1 MKSLLSL
8 IASVFL
14 AATAFALPQQKAK
27 ITVSGY
33 NWENAGELE
42 NFPVLVR
49 ISEARISG
57 FYYDSCKEG
66 GADISFAL
74 EDGTLLPHEIDTWNK
89 SGESLV
95 WVKVPKLVKDT
106 TSFYLRWKDSVPPQ
120 NTPKDVWSSNYIG
133 VWHMNSLNANNA
145 VPDATGNGYD
155 AALRGEG
162 EITESSSKIGAVF
175 KNGDNLDD
183 NNAVKPGGLRVED
196 YESKFSGSGTAFSCS
211 AWVYLPTAVTTANH
225 TLFDKKMSNGDE
237 YNARKGWW
245 IHAWGQNSVNLKAL
259 RFFAQ
264 DGSNGSTWEILDEST
279 KGARITKQWMH
290 VYFTRSE
297 GVYRFWVDGE
307 ERGDRNS
314 KYNQPFVAGGKP
326 LVLMSSMYGFMDECR
341 LRNGGSSGDWIKAEY
356 RTMADETFLTYEG
369 AEANGGNDN
378 VLIIAGSPNA
388 IGTSSPRY
396 GVVSDLSSG
405 STCELTMNEIE
416 IPVEG
421 TTAKY
426 YLRGWKLEAV
436 DPQTGDVSLTK
447 AYNPESDFLTSYTYT
462 HNSMS
467 QFTWLWEYRDKLNL
481 KNFNLLENSGTSAKF
496 SVDVTGLGYS
506 GTPASLKICY
516 GLSSDEFLWEYD
528 AGTVENIGVKE
539 VMVPNLTPGVYYYM
553 KAKIVG
559 EGDSVVETAPI
570 QVQMNEVEGASS
582 PISNLVLDGS
592 GATTLSLSGL
602 LDLSAGASASIT
614 VLVGVSPEKMTSVWG
629 ELSGSKLTSAGI
641 FRLTLN
647 TDFEDE
653 KYLAPGM
660 TYYVQLLVK
669 YSDGSAVVT
678 TPTSVTMSKLTDGK
692 WTYVETTTNADG
704 SGSGTISDGIW
715 KLPATRAK
723 NVNELSVN
731 AQSGTLASTLKE
743 STAPLAMNFTA
754 GAIDQNNNTYQIVSF
769 QQFSHE
775 KSDWGHQLRPYKDR
789 LVEFI
794 APDCRSIPE
803 KGTFLGCTKLT
814 NVILKAGATLGQNN
828 IFNACYSLRNIYPR
842 VFTTLPD
849 ATFSG
854 CSSLEGCIELT
865 DQVNTFSIFS
875 GCAKIEEI
883 IAPKITIVGVNAFKG
898 CASVTNITL
907 SSSLTSIGESA
918 FSGCSKLEGDITK
931 FITSSL
937 TSLGQKAFSGCARL
951 KGDLVWKSKTLTSL
965 PNEVFSGCSGI
976 KSITFKTPITSISTL
991 SLFGLAPSSQIYFN
1005 CPAPT
1010 SFGEEGIMNNAPYT
1024 RVYLTE
1030 DFDNWLTVMSS
1041 HKNNYVVRK
1050 ENFSTTSTTSAA
1062 GKRMLQDTSMCETVD
1077 GKLKVLDRK
1086 VIGFLYWEKGYG
1098 CWILK
1103 APQTGFSVIVR

>member
-1 MKSLLSL
+1 MKSLLSM

-49 ISEARISG
+49 ISESRISG

-95 WVKVPKLVKDT
+95 WVKVPRLVKDT
-106 TSFYLRWKDSVPPQ
+106 TSFYLRWNDSTPPQ

-133 VWHMNSLNANNA
+133 VWHMNSLNNKA
-145 VPDATGNGYD
+145 VPDATGHGYD

-183 NNAVKPGGLRVED
+183 NNAVKPGGLSVAN
-196 YESKFSGSGTAFSCS
+196 YEPEFPGSAAAFTCS
-211 AWVYLPTAVTTANH
+211 AWVYMPGADMTVNHSLMTKKTAWNDV
-225 TLFDKKMSNGDE
+225 NG
-237 YNARKGWW
+237 WL
-245 IHAWGQNSVNLKAL
+245 VLL
-259 RFFAQ
+259 RGKESMVSFFATGQ
-264 DGSNGSTWEILDEST
+264 KELRTWGVKENNSSTFLQKWVYVTVTRLNGKAKLY
-279 KGARITKQWMH
+279 
-290 VYFTRSE
+290 V
-297 GVYRFWVDGE
+297 
-307 ERGDRNS
+307 N
-314 KYNQPFVAGGKP
+314 GGKHHEDTKDLSAIVNASENP
-326 LVLMSSMYGFMDECR
+326 LILMPSKNTYMDECR
-341 LRNGGSSGDWIKAEY
+341 LRNGGSTYDWIKAEY
-356 RTMADETFLTYEG
+356 RTMADEAFLTYGE
-369 AEANGGNDN
+369 AEVSVVAENILVID
-378 VLIIAGSPNA
+378 GSPNRF
-388 IGTSSPRY
+388 GTPTPGY
-396 GVVSDLSSG
+396 GVVANLSPG
-405 STCELTMNEIE
+405 SECNLSMSETDIS
-416 IPVEG
+416 VEG
-421 TTAKY
+421 TSAKY
-426 YLRGWKLEAV
+426 CLKGWKLEKV
-436 DPQTGDVSLTK
+436 EPLTGEVTLTK
-447 AYNPESDFLTSYTYT
+447 EYTPNSDDSLTSYTYT
-462 HNSMS
+462 HSSMS
-467 QFTWLWEYRDKLNL
+467 QFTWLWDYRDELNL

-528 AGTVENIGVKE
+528 AGAVETLGVKE
-539 VMVPNLTPGVYYYM
+539 VTVPNLTPGVYYYM

-570 QVQMNEVEGASS
+570 QVQMNEVEGATS
-582 PISNLVLDGS
+582 PVSNLFLDGS
-592 GATTLSLSGL
+592 GATTLSLSGS
-602 LDLSAGASASIT
+602 LDSLSGTAASIT

-660 TYYVQLLVK
+660 TYYVQLLVQ

-723 NVNELSVN
+723 NVNELFVN
-731 AQSGTLASTLKE
+731 AKSGTLASTLKE

-803 KGTFLGCTKLT
+803 QGTFLGCTKLT
-814 NVILKAGATLGQNN
+814 NVILKAGATLGQKN

-842 VFTTLPD
+842 VFTTLPE

-883 IAPKITIVGVNAFKG
+883 IAPKITIVSVNAFKG

-918 FSGCSKLEGDITK
+918 FSGCSKLDADITK
-931 FITSSL
+931 FVNNNL
-937 TSLGQKAFSGCARL
+937 TSLGAKAFQGCSRL
-951 KGDLVWKSKTLTSL
+951 KGSLVWKNELITSL
-965 PNEVFSGCSGI
+965 LESVFEGCSSL
-976 KSITFKTPITSISTL
+976 KSITFKSPITGISTKAL
-991 SLFGLAPSSQIYFN
+991 LGLAPSSQIYFN

-1030 DFDNWLTVMSS
+1030 DFDNWLKVMFS
-1041 HKNNYVVRK
+1041 HKNNYVAWK
-1050 ENFSTTSTTSAA
+1050 YEFSTLSTDSVAR
-1062 GKRMLQDTSMCETVD
+1062 KRMLQDSSMCEIVD

-1086 VIGFLYWEKGYG
+1086 VIGFLFWANGYG

>member
-57 FYYDSCKEG
+57 FDYDSCKEG

-74 EDGTLLPHEIDTWNK
+74 EDGTLLPHEIDTWNT

-95 WVKVPKLVKDT
+95 WVKVPKLVQGT
-106 TSFYLRWKDSVPPQ
+106 EFYLRWNDSAPLQ
-120 NTPKDVWSSNYIG
+120 NTPEDVWSSNYIG
-133 VWHMNSLNANNA
+133 VWHMNSLNNKA
-145 VPDATGNGYD
+145 VPDATGHGYD

-183 NNAVKPGGLRVED
+183 NNAAIPGGLSVAN
-196 YESKFSGSGTAFSCS
+196 YEPEFPDSAAAFTCS
-211 AWVYLPTAVTTANH
+211 AWVYLPEANISANNNH
-225 TLFDKKMSNGDE
+225 TLMSKKAAYDADTGWLVLVWGKESSIYVFGQGNTAGILSWGVKENGGASSFNKRWVYVTVTRSNGLS
-237 YNARKGWW
+237 YLY
-245 IHAWGQNSVNLKAL
+245 V
-259 RFFAQ
+259 
-264 DGSNGSTWEILDEST
+264 DGSLKHDKGSTKTVKTST
-279 KGARITKQWMH
+279 
-290 VYFTRSE
+290 E
-297 GVYRFWVDGE
+297 
-307 ERGDRNS
+307 
-314 KYNQPFVAGGKP
+314 P
-326 LVLMSSMYGFMDECR
+326 LVLMTTKNTYMDECR
-341 LRNGGSSGDWIKAEY
+341 LRNGGSTYDWIKAEY
-356 RTMADETFLTYEG
+356 RTMADEAFLTYGE
-369 AEANGGNDN
+369 AEVSVVAENILVID
-378 VLIIAGSPNA
+378 GSPNRF
-388 IGTSSPRY
+388 GTPTPGY
-396 GVVSDLSSG
+396 GVVADLSSG
-405 STCELTMNEIE
+405 SEFNLSMSETE

-421 TTAKY
+421 TSAKY
-426 YLRGWKLEAV
+426 CLKGWKLEKV
-436 DPQTGDVSLTK
+436 EPLTGEVTLTK
-447 AYNPESDFLTSYTYT
+447 EYTPNSNDSLTSYTYT
-462 HNSMS
+462 HSSMS
-467 QFTWLWEYRDKLNL
+467 RFTWLWEYRNELNL
-481 KNFNLLENSGTSAKF
+481 KNFNLQENGGTFAKF

-506 GTPASLKICY
+506 GKTASLKICY

-539 VMVPNLTPGVYYYM
+539 VTVPNLTPGVYYYM

-559 EGDSVVETAPI
+559 EDDSVIETAPI

-582 PISNLVLDGS
+582 PVSNLVLDGS
-592 GATTLSLSGL
+592 GATTLSLSGS
-602 LDLSAGASASIT
+602 LDLSADASASIT

-629 ELSGSKLTSAGI
+629 ELSGSQLTSAGI

-647 TDFEDE
+647 ADFEDE

-692 WTYVETTTNADG
+692 WTYVETTTNDDG

-715 KLPATRAK
+715 KLYASRSK
-723 NVNELSVN
+723 DVNELFVN
-731 AQSGTLASTLKE
+731 ASSGVLATSVAQSSM
-743 STAPLAMNFTA
+743 PLSIDFTA
-754 GAIDQNNNTYQIVSF
+754 GAIDGNDNIYQIVSF
-769 QQFSHE
+769 SNFSWE
-775 KSDWGHQLRPYKDR
+775 KDDGTNRLRKYKDR
-789 LVEFI
+789 LVEFF
-794 APDCRSIPE
+794 APDCRSIPIQ
-803 KGTFLGCTKLT
+803 GTFFGCTKLT
-814 NVILKAGATLGQNN
+814 NVILKAGATLGDKN
-828 IFNACYSLRNIYPR
+828 IFNGCYRLSDIYPR
-842 VFTTLPD
+842 VFKTLPET
-849 ATFSG
+849 TFSG

-865 DQVNTFSIFS
+865 DQVDTLNIFN

-883 IAPKITIVGVNAFKG
+883 IAPKITTVSANAFKG

-907 SSSLTSIGESA
+907 SSSVVTIGA
-918 FSGCSKLEGDITK
+918 AVFSGCSKLDADITK
-931 FITSSL
+931 FITPKL
-937 TSLGQKAFSGCARL
+937 TSLGQQAFSGCACL
-951 KGDLVWKSKTLTSL
+951 KGDLVWKSETLTSL
-965 PNEVFSGCSGI
+965 PNEVFNGCRGI
-976 KSITFKTPITSISTL
+976 KSITFKTPITSISTK

-1010 SFGEEGIMNNAPYT
+1010 SFGEEGIMNDAPYT

-1041 HKNNYVVRK
+1041 HKNNYVAWK
-1050 ENFSTTSTTSAA
+1050 YEFSTLSTTSVA
-1062 GKRMLQDTSMCETVD
+1062 GKRMLQDPSMCVTDD
-1077 GKLKVLDRK
+1077 GKLKVLDKK